1 MIDKNIFRAYD
12 IRGRAMGEDV
22 NITNETAY
30 LLGRG
35 AAAML
40 LEKGMDQMVLGR
52 DGRLTSQ
59 DLHDAFVRG
68 ALESGLNIFDTGL
81 ATSPLIYFASCLEQY
96 NCACN
101 ITASHNPKND
111 NGFKFVASNAHSIYG
126 DALQDLRKRI
136 EIGRAHV

>member
-40 LEKGMDQMVLGR
+40 LEKGMDQMVLGKKTQ
-52 DGRLTSQ
+52 GMKLLT
-59 DLHDAFVRG
+59 A
-68 ALESGLNIFDTGL
+68 I
-81 ATSPLIYFASCLEQY
+81 
-96 NCACN
+96 
-101 ITASHNPKND
+101 
-111 NGFKFVASNAHSIYG
+111 HS
-126 DALQDLRKRI
+126 
-136 EIGRAHV
+136 